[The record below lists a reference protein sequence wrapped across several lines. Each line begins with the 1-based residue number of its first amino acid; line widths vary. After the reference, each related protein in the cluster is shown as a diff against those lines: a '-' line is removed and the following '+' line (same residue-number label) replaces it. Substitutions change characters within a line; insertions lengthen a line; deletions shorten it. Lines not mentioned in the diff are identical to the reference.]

1 MPGYR
6 WSRVSDMEAG
16 LTGPH
21 AATAAELKE
30 RMAAE
35 RRGRPFL
42 ILRDDAGAQV
52 LVELAEDGPSIR
64 TIGRATECDIALPW
78 DAQVSRVHAELV
90 WVGRDWAIDD
100 GGLSRNGT
108 YVNGQRIAERRRL
121 RDGDTLRFGET
132 AMVFRRPSDAVE
144 VASATVAASSLPT
157 PTSLSDAQ
165 RAVLR
170 ELCRPLAGDAGRSR
184 PATNPEI
191 AAALFLSLD
200 AIKGHLRVL
209 FAKFGLD
216 ELPQNEKRLRLAER
230 ALQSGAVV
238 LADLRAP
245 RK

>member
-1 MPGYR
+1 MDER
-6 WSRVSDMEAG
+6 

-21 AATAAELKE
+21 AASAAELKE
-30 RMAAE
+30 RLAAE
-35 RRGRPFL
+35 RRGHPFL
-42 ILRDDAGAQV
+42 ILRDEAAAQV
-52 LVELAEDGPSIR
+52 LVELPVSGPPTR
-64 TIGRATECDIALPW
+64 TIGRAAECDIALPW

-90 WVGRDWAIDD
+90 AVGRDWAIDD

-121 RDGDTLRFGET
+121 RDGDTLRFGAT
-132 AMVFRRPSDAVE
+132 AMVFRRPSEAVD
-144 VASATVAASSLPT
+144 VGSATVSASDLPG

-170 ELCRPLAGDAGRSR
+170 ELCRPLATAEGLAR

-216 ELPQNEKRLRLAER
+216 DLPQNEKRLRLAER
-230 ALQSGAVV
+230 ALESGAVLLV
-238 LADLRAP
+238 ELREDES
-245 RK
+245 

>member
-1 MPGYR
+1 
-6 WSRVSDMEAG
+6 MEAG

-30 RMAAE
+30 RLEAE
-35 RRGRPFL
+35 RRGHPFL
-42 ILRDDAGAQV
+42 ILRDGAAAQI
-52 LVELAEDGPSIR
+52 LVELSVDGPLTR

-78 DAQVSRVHAELV
+78 DGQVSRVHAELV
-90 WVGRDWAIDD
+90 AVGRDWAIDD

-121 RDGDTLRFGET
+121 QDGDTLRFGST
-132 AMVFRRPSDAVE
+132 AMVFRRPATSSEAG
-144 VASATVAASSLPT
+144 SATVVASGLPG

-170 ELCRPLAGDAGRSR
+170 ELCRPLATDADRAR

-209 FAKFGLD
+209 FVKFGVD
-216 ELPQNEKRLRLAER
+216 ALPQNEKRLRLAER
-230 ALQSGAVV
+230 ALVSGAVL
-238 LADLRAP
+238 LAELREPDAG
-245 RK
+245 

>member
-1 MPGYR
+1 
-6 WSRVSDMEAG
+6 MEAG

-30 RMAAE
+30 RLAAE
-35 RRGRPFL
+35 RRGHPFL
-42 ILRDDAGAQV
+42 IMRGEDAAQI
-52 LVELAEDGPSIR
+52 LVELPEDGPPTR
-64 TIGRATECDIALPW
+64 TIGRAAECDIAMPW

-90 WVGRDWAIDD
+90 SVGRDWAIDD

-121 RDGDTLRFGET
+121 RDGDTLRFGAT
-132 AMVFRRPSDAVE
+132 AMVFRRPSDAMSVS
-144 VASATVAASSLPT
+144 SATVVAAGLPG

-170 ELCRPLAGDAGRSR
+170 ELCRPMAADGGRAR

-209 FAKFGLD
+209 FVKFGVD
-216 ELPQNEKRLRLAER
+216 GLRAER
-230 ALQSGAVV
+230 EAP
-238 LADLRAP
+238 AP
-245 RK
+245 RRARDGLRRRAGRRAARARR

>member
-1 MPGYR
+1 
-6 WSRVSDMEAG
+6 MEAG

-30 RMAAE
+30 RLAAE
-35 RRGRPFL
+35 RRGHPFL
-42 ILRDDAGAQV
+42 IMRRGDASQI
-52 LVELAEDGPSIR
+52 LVELPEDGPPTR
-64 TIGRATECDIALPW
+64 TIGRAAECDIAMPW

-108 YVNGQRIAERRRL
+108 YVNGRRIAERRRL
-121 RDGDTLRFGET
+121 RDGDTLRFGAT

-144 VASATVAASSLPT
+144 VGSATVSASDLPG

-170 ELCRPLAGDAGRSR
+170 ELCRPLAGADGRSR

-191 AAALFLSLD
+191 AAALYLSLD

-209 FAKFGLD
+209 FVKFAVDG
-216 ELPQNEKRLRLAER
+216 LPQNEKRLRLAER
-230 ALQSGAVV
+230 ALETGAVV
-238 LADLRAP
+238 LADFRDG
-245 RK
+245 

>member
-1 MPGYR
+1 
-6 WSRVSDMEAG
+6 MEAR

-21 AATAAELKE
+21 AATALELKE

-35 RRGRPFL
+35 RRGDPFL
-42 ILRDDAGAQV
+42 IMRDESGTQV
-52 LVELAEDGPSIR
+52 LVALPEDGLPTR
-64 TIGRATECDIALPW
+64 TIGRAAECDIALPW
-78 DAQVSRVHAELV
+78 DGQISRVHAELV

-132 AMVFRRPSDAVE
+132 AMVFRRPSEAVE
-144 VASATVAASSLPT
+144 VGSATVSASDLPG

-170 ELCRPLAGDAGRSR
+170 ELCRPLAEAGGRAR

-209 FAKFGLD
+209 FVKFSVDG
-216 ELPQNEKRLRLAER
+216 LPQNEKRLRLAER
-230 ALQSGAVV
+230 ALETGAVV
-238 LADLRAP
+238 LADLREQQP
-245 RK
+245 

>member
-1 MPGYR
+1 
-6 WSRVSDMEAG
+6 METR

-35 RRGRPFL
+35 RRGHPFL
-42 ILRDDAGAQV
+42 IMRDEAAAQV
-52 LVELAEDGPSIR
+52 LVELAADGSPTR
-64 TIGRATECDIALPW
+64 TIGRATECDIAMPW
-78 DAQVSRVHAELV
+78 DEQVSRVHAELV
-90 WVGRDWAIDD
+90 CVGHDWAIDD

-108 YVNGQRIAERRRL
+108 YVNGRRIAERRRL
-121 RDGDTLRFGET
+121 RDGDTLRFGAT
-132 AMVFRRPSDAVE
+132 AMVFRRPLEAGDL
-144 VASATVAASSLPT
+144 ASATVSASGLPG

-170 ELCRPLAGDAGRSR
+170 ELCRPLAGEAGRSR

-209 FAKFGLD
+209 FGKFGVDGLA
-216 ELPQNEKRLRLAER
+216 QNEKRLRLAER
-230 ALQSGAVV
+230 ALESGAVV
-238 LADLRAP
+238 LADLRD
-245 RK
+245 

>member
-1 MPGYR
+1 
-6 WSRVSDMEAG
+6 MEAG

-30 RMAAE
+30 RLAAE
-35 RRGRPFL
+35 RRGVPFL
-42 ILRDDAGAQV
+42 ILRDEDGAQV
-52 LVELAEDGPSIR
+52 LVPLPPDGAPTR
-64 TIGRATECDIALPW
+64 TVGRATECDIALPW

-90 WVGRDWAIDD
+90 CVGRDWAIDD

-121 RDGDTLRFGET
+121 SDGDTLRFGAT
-132 AMVFRRPSDAVE
+132 AMVFRRPIDAV
-144 VASATVAASSLPT
+144 SAGSPTVSAAELPG

-170 ELCRPLAGDAGRSR
+170 ELCRPLAARSGLVR

-209 FAKFGLD
+209 FAKFGVD
-216 ELPQNEKRLRLAER
+216 ALPQNEKRLRLAER
-230 ALQSGAVV
+230 ALESGAVL
-238 LADLRAP
+238 LAELRE
-245 RK
+245 K

>member
-1 MPGYR
+1 
-6 WSRVSDMEAG
+6 MEAR

-35 RRGRPFL
+35 RRGHPFL
-42 ILRDDAGAQV
+42 ILRDEAA
-52 LVELAEDGPSIR
+52 
-64 TIGRATECDIALPW
+64 
-78 DAQVSRVHAELV
+78 AQVSRVHAELV

-121 RDGDTLRFGET
+121 RDGDTLRFGAT

-144 VASATVAASSLPT
+144 VGSATVSASDLPG

-170 ELCRPLAGDAGRSR
+170 ELCRPLAGADGRSR

-191 AAALFLSLD
+191 AAALYLSLD

-209 FAKFGLD
+209 FVK
-216 ELPQNEKRLRLAER
+216 
-230 ALQSGAVV
+230 
-238 LADLRAP
+238 
-245 RK
+245 

>member
-1 MPGYR
+1 
-6 WSRVSDMEAG
+6 MEAR
-16 LTGPH
+16 LSGPH
-21 AATAAELKE
+21 AATAVELKE

-35 RRGRPFL
+35 RRGHPFL
-42 ILRDDAGAQV
+42 IMRDADGAQV
-52 LVELAEDGPSIR
+52 LVDLPENGPPTR
-64 TIGRATECDIALPW
+64 TIGRAAECDIALPW

-132 AMVFRRPSDAVE
+132 AMVFRRPSDAIE
-144 VASATVAASSLPT
+144 VASATVSASGLPG
-157 PTSLSDAQ
+157 PRSLSDAQ

-170 ELCRPLAGDAGRSR
+170 ELCRPLAAEGGRSR

-191 AAALFLSLD
+191 AAALYLSRD

-209 FAKFGLD
+209 FVKFGVDGLQ
-216 ELPQNEKRLRLAER
+216 QNEKRLRLAER
-230 ALQSGAVV
+230 ALETGAVL
-238 LADLRAP
+238 LADLREQP
-245 RK
+245 